1 MLLLFPRK
9 GKHSRDAIDFLTI
22 FTIEIPPVEFPAV
35 INAGTPALNPA
46 LNPDFI
52 IAKPPAKLIDNDIRN
67 SINAFAFPP

>member
-9 GKHSRDAIDFLTI
+9 GKHSRDAIDFLII
-22 FTIEIPPVEFPAV
+22 FTYNFTDAETWAETW
-35 INAGTPALNPA
+35 AGTPA

-67 SINAFAFPP
+67 SINAFTFPP

>member
-9 GKHSRDAIDFLTI
+9 GKHSRDAIDFLII
-22 FTIEIPPVEFPAV
+22 FTYDF
-35 INAGTPALNPA
+35 INAETWAETWAGTPA

>member
-1 MLLLFPRK
+1 MLLLFPRR
-9 GKHSRDAIDFLTI
+9 GKHSRDAIDFLII
-22 FTIEIPPVEFPAV
+22 FTYDF
-35 INAGTPALNPA
+35 INAETWAGTPA

>member
-9 GKHSRDAIDFLTI
+9 GKHSRDAIDFLII
-22 FTIEIPPVEFPAV
+22 FTYDF
-35 INAGTPALNPA
+35 INAETWAGTPA

-67 SINAFAFPP
+67 SINAFTFPP

>member
-1 MLLLFPRK
+1 MDIGTTNCRAVLIINFNY
-9 GKHSRDAIDFLTI
+9 IFITYFLII
-22 FTIEIPPVEFPAV
+22 FTYDF
-35 INAGTPALNPA
+35 INAETWAGTPA

>member
-1 MLLLFPRK
+1 MDIYTENYKNIFT
-9 GKHSRDAIDFLTI
+9 IDFLTI
-22 FTIEIPPVEFPAV
+22 FTYDF
-35 INAGTPALNPA
+35 INAETWAGTPA